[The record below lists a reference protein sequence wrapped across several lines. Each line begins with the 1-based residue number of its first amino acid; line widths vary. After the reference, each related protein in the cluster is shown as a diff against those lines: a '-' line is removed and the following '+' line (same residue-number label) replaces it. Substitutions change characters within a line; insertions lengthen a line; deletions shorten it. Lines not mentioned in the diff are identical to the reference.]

1 MKRKRHEKIME
12 LIREYPVETQE
23 DLLSLLR
30 KAGFDVT
37 QATVSRDIK
46 ELRLTKTLSS
56 EGRYRYVPAKEET
69 HESAEKFRTLFAN
82 SAISVGYAQNIVCVK
97 CQTGMANAVCAA
109 MDSLHWKDMVG
120 TLAGDDTIFIL
131 VADDSAAGRLAG
143 ELKNMVR

>member
-1 MKRKRHEKIME
+1 MKRTRHEKIME
-12 LIREYPVETQE
+12 LIQAYPVETQE
-23 DLLSLLR
+23 DLLGLLR
-30 KAGFDVT
+30 KDGFDVT

-46 ELRLTKTLSS
+46 ELRLTKTLSA
-56 EGRYRYVPAKEET
+56 EGRYRYVPAKEEA
-69 HESAEKFRTLFAN
+69 HESAAKFQSLFAD
-82 SAISVGYAQNIVCVK
+82 SAVSVGYAQNIVCVK

-131 VADDSAAGRLAG
+131 VVSDEAAARLAE